1 MCIDVRA
8 THVQIQVLGGL
19 VQHLIMDSAGVSKW
33 RVNGRTLIFYE
44 KLLCL
49 FSMRLLITATEKG
62 TATVLQS
69 AIHVLL
75 ETLVAHHEWI
85 LPILYCVYLFCHF
98 SCVPSAYGCSA
109 LHREAS
115 HLGFWLHRWSV
126 CGLQKRLLPGQRQQV
141 LQQGR
146 VWGVLRGDE
155 RWCENKTSITEQNCG
170 RMQTQRHIYLI
181 EIPQI
186 PSPWLRHLKKISQ
199 PCFFFICK
207 QKTQF
212 SNNI

>member
-1 MCIDVRA
+1 MCIDVCA

-19 VQHLIMDSAGVSKW
+19 VQHLIMDSAWVSKW
-33 RVNGRTLIFYE
+33 HVNRRTLIFYE

-75 ETLVAHHEWI
+75 ETLVAHHKWI
-85 LPILYCVYLFCHF
+85 LPILYGVYLFCHF

-126 CGLQKRLLPGQRQQV
+126 CGLQKRLLPGQQQQV

-170 RMQTQRHIYLI
+170 RMQINTKTHLSHRNPTDSKSMA
-181 EIPQI
+181 EA
-186 PSPWLRHLKKISQ
+186 LKKYL
-199 PCFFFICK
+199 PALFFLHM
-207 QKTQF
+207 
-212 SNNI
+212 